1 MGREG
6 GERAK
11 PGRQVR
17 AQSRLRLALAVA
29 RGLEPMLR
37 LLWSVAFV
45 VIAGAARAS
54 APTGDTPGAQEV
66 PMVGI
71 QLSDGNL
78 VARVTD
84 NAPRVITQTDAVMS
98 GYNGLASLQDVRRRK
113 NIFVHAGLNYE
124 CGSTEPKMGRHQE
137 AWNAPR
143 LAPMMLARVGERSV
157 KLTQRGAE
165 AAGLDMEA
173 VYTLH
178 DPYVDLTV
186 TFWPDVE
193 IASSSTFWASYL
205 NQVQN
210 TSLFLR
216 GTTGESRERQ
226 WFEFASAGHGRTFLR
241 PFDPVGKAWHEYLT
255 DNPVLRQAVED
266 TPEAIAAT
274 VRAGFSEASL
284 TSFDS
289 FWFGFVDDY
298 VFLLI
303 LRTDDAVTFS
313 PWISAS
319 GGGGVRS
326 PAWDFGTSSGKQAA
340 GERRSFQ
347 ARLVFKPFQ
356 GLDDVLQ
363 EVARFQSAPGGRA
376 VLDPR

>member
-1 MGREG
+1 
-6 GERAK
+6 
-11 PGRQVR
+11 
-17 AQSRLRLALAVA
+17 
-29 RGLEPMLR
+29 MLR
-37 LLWSVAFV
+37 LFWLVGLMV
-45 VIAGAARAS
+45 GAS
-54 APTGDTPGAQEV
+54 AAHAWALTGDTSSTEEV
-66 PMVGI
+66 RMVGVR
-71 QLSDGNL
+71 LSDGNL
-78 VARVTD
+78 VARVSD

-98 GYNGLASLQDVRRRK
+98 GYNGLASLQDVQRHK

-124 CGSTEPKMGRHQE
+124 CGSVEPKMGRHQE

-143 LAPMMLARVGERSV
+143 LAPMMLERVGERSV
-157 KLTQRGAE
+157 KLSQRGTE
-165 AAGLDMEA
+165 AAGLNVEA
-173 VYTLH
+173 VYSLH
-178 DPYVDLTV
+178 DPYVDLAV

-216 GTTGESRERQ
+216 GTTGESQERR
-226 WFEFASAGHGRTFLR
+226 WYEFTSAGHGRTFLR
-241 PFDPVGKAWHEYLT
+241 PFDPEGKAWHEYLT

-274 VRAGFSEASL
+274 KRAGFSEASL
-284 TSFDS
+284 TSFDN

-298 VFLLI
+298 VVLLV
-303 LRTDDAVTFS
+303 LRTEDPVTFS

-319 GGGGVRS
+319 GGGGIRS

-363 EVARFQSAPGGRA
+363 EVARFQSAPNGKA
-376 VLDPR
+376 VPERR